1 MPSKPKPMPSKP
13 KVSKEAFD
21 SFNTKK
27 PKPSI
32 TEYKRNK
39 VTKSGQ
45 GSGRTPATNVRV
57 ADNKAT
63 KAANAKAP
71 RYPRGMQGYG
81 MDTSK
86 GGVSVTK
93 RGDSTIVVAAGSG
106 KKTANSLVKSAV
118 KSKAAGVRGKM
129 TSRETDFGDFGSF
142 NKLPTSIEYRKYQS
156 KSSPKKKSR

>member
-1 MPSKPKPMPSKP
+1 MPSKPKPL
-13 KVSKEAFD
+13 A
-21 SFNTKK
+21 KK
-27 PKPSI
+27 PVASKSSAA
-32 TEYKRNK
+32 K
-39 VTKSGQ
+39 V
-45 GSGRTPATNVRV
+45 RM
-57 ADNKAT
+57 ADEKAT

-93 RGDSTIVVAAGSG
+93 RGGSTVVVAAGSG

-129 TSRETDFGDFGSF
+129 TSRETDFGDFGSY